1 MAMAKGWV
9 VVVRCAGTDETGL
22 DEQYL
27 HSKSVASFASP
38 TMIRASTT
46 LVHLLGVEDLSH
58 AVRVSL
64 RQSKGSL
71 YCFSVAFSVPTP
83 TPSCTP
89 ILYHFARTSFNSF
102 ITTRKSSTLS
112 TGPGLVSMS
121 PLNNSSR
128 VNTTATTLLPQ
139 PKGGLRCRLGK
150 TQLKPEWDEV

>member
-9 VVVRCAGTDETGL
+9 VVIRCAGTDMDGL

-27 HSKSVASFASP
+27 CSNSAASFASP
-38 TMIRASTT
+38 TTFRASTT
-46 LVHLLGVEDLSH
+46 FIHSLGIEDLSH
-58 AVRVSL
+58 TVRVSL
-64 RQSKGSL
+64 RQSEGSL
-71 YCFSVAFSVPTP
+71 YCFLIASSVPTL

-89 ILYHFARTSFNSF
+89 ILFHFARTAFNSF

-128 VNTTATTLLPQ
+128 VNTTPTTLLPR
-139 PKGGLRCRLGK
+139 PEGRLRCRM
-150 TQLKPEWDEV
+150 ERA